1 MPLPY
6 GTRATD
12 MEQTVQKAM
21 NLLEA
26 LVRSGQPRRLTELA
40 RQLELTKPNVY
51 RLLSTLTVL
60 GYVKKD
66 IQTSLY
72 SPTLKMW
79 ELGSMLVRDVDL
91 VAVAGARLRKLCE
104 ETHESVQV
112 AVFDSGFAVYVDKVD
127 SPQPVKAITA
137 IGSRVP
143 ATVVSTGKA
152 MLAWMPSEALDVA
165 FQHVKRFTAATLMRR
180 KDIER
185 DLEETRQRGFAINRG
200 EYRPGVA
207 GIAVPIR
214 DRTGGVVASIG
225 VWGAEASILGPRR
238 DDFALMATIAA
249 RDISK
254 ELGYVEVAPAPAEAK
269 TRRVAEA
276 VA

>member
-1 MPLPY
+1 
-6 GTRATD
+6 

-66 IQTSLY
+66 PQTSLY

-91 VAVAGARLRKLCE
+91 VAVAGARLRRLSE
-104 ETHESVQV
+104 ESHESVQL
-112 AVFDSGFAVYVDKVD
+112 AVFDSGFTVYVDKVD
-127 SPQPVKAITA
+127 GPQPFKAITA

-143 ATVVSTGKA
+143 ATVTSTGKA
-152 MLAWMPSEALDVA
+152 MLAWMPSEALDMA
-165 FQHVKRFTAATLMRR
+165 FQHVKRFTPNTLMRR

-185 DLEETRQRGFAINRG
+185 DLEETRARGYSINRG
-200 EYRPGVA
+200 EYRVGVA
-207 GIAVPIR
+207 GVAVPIR
-214 DRTGGVVASIG
+214 DRTGGVIAALS
-225 VWGAEASILGPRR
+225 VWGTEGSILGPRR
-238 DDFALMATIAA
+238 DDFALMASTAA
-249 RDISK
+249 REISR
-254 ELGYVEVAPAPAEAK
+254 ELGHVETATAPEPK
-269 TRRVAEA
+269 PRKVAEA